1 MQPLTGFKILLPGS
15 NRSRYPP
22 DYLGVSARDKSLKCN
37 TYGEWLRY
45 IGYLNNLSL
54 PISSKIVLICDFNL
68 GKSSFAVCHVFLALM
83 PKYS

>member
-1 MQPLTGFKILLPGS
+1 MPES

-22 DYLGVSARDKSLKCN
+22 DYLGISARDGSLKCN
-37 TYGEWLRY
+37 TSSERLRY

-54 PISSKIVLICDFNL
+54 PISSKTVLICDLNL